1 MVITTTPALC
11 GWRLPP
17 PRGTAVNYAALG
29 PKIPEMLP
37 DTAAVRVNRCAVMTD
52 LNFANEAVVT
62 MSISPRDSK
71 HASLLLVLSIA
82 PDTLEIRHVVAL
94 QHGTQTAVPLHH
106 VPGVC
111 VDIAQTKVRSLFGV
125 APVGFGA

>member
-1 MVITTTPALC
+1 M
-11 GWRLPP
+11 
-17 PRGTAVNYAALG
+17 NYGALG
-29 PKIPEMLP
+29 PKIPVRMP

-62 MSISPRDSK
+62 MSISPRDAQ

-125 APVGFGA
+125 TPVGFGA